1 MALEKR
7 QLPEADRK
15 VARFEILVNIIILA
29 TLVLV
34 VVNTFV
40 CSFYFFIFFF
50 ILTDAVPNCWFH

>member
-40 CSFYFFIFFF
+40 CSFYFLFFIF

>member
-15 VARFEILVNIIILA
+15 VARFEISVNIIILA

-40 CSFYFFIFFF
+40 SFLY
-50 ILTDAVPNCWFH
+50 